1 MKISIACLISLCVV
15 TAILVL
21 VGQSPTEARWGAEG
35 VASLRAVAVI
45 CLVSAF
51 AGLLPIA
58 LVAAKWPS
66 YLGQAALGGT
76 AIRLLLTMAVGAA
89 YQTLAQPHLP
99 SFLFW
104 AVVIYCVLLAI
115 ETGFSVYLAR
125 SFFPPV
131 ATNREVT
138 A

>member
-1 MKISIACLISLCVV
+1 MKISIVCLIALCVA

-45 CLVSAF
+45 CLASAF

-76 AIRLLLTMAVGAA
+76 AIRLLLTMAIGLQS
-89 YQTLAQPHLP
+89 YFFKQEHFEDTRRITIWRFC
-99 SFLFW
+99 SRNYNIR
-104 AVVIYCVLLAI
+104 IYHH
-115 ETGFSVYLAR
+115 FYH
-125 SFFPPV
+125 F
-131 ATNREVT
+131 
-138 A
+138 